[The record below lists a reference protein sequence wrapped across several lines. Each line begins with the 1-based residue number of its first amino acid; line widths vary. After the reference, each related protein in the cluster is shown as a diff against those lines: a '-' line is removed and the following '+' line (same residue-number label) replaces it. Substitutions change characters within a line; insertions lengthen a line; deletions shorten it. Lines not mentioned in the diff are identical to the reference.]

1 MERINL
7 SGSPQST
14 VQSLITSNTAYAAKD
29 QPDERSMADNVMDR
43 LNQRMAEIYGHRWTS
58 AYTRE
63 SLDTWAKGLGDMTV
77 ERIKCGV
84 EACIAGAHAWP
95 PTLPEFRDLCLTIP
109 GLPSSDEA
117 WDEAK
122 ALAAKWKPSHECSHP
137 VIWHAYTESN
147 LADTDEE
154 TGRKRFRRN
163 YQIASQMYAAG
174 GVDGLTKIPLALPRQ
189 SVVPPS
195 PEEIAEKLR
204 YADEKLAALG
214 LGKRAAP

>member
-1 MERINL
+1 
-7 SGSPQST
+7 
-14 VQSLITSNTAYAAKD
+14 
-29 QPDERSMADNVMDR
+29 MADNVMDR
-43 LNQRMAEIYGHRWTS
+43 LHERMSEIYGHRWTS

-77 ERIKCGV
+77 DQIKRGV

-117 WDEAK
+117 WEEAK

-147 LADTDEE
+147 LSDVDEE
-154 TGRKRFRRN
+154 VGRKRFLRN
-163 YQIASQMYAAG
+163 YQIAMRAHSKGEPMRA
-174 GVDGLTKIPLALPRQ
+174 IPLALPRQ
-189 SVVPPS
+189 SVVPPT
-195 PEEIAEKLR
+195 PEEIAAR
-204 YADEKLAALG
+204 AAYAAEKLASVG
-214 LGKRAAP
+214 IKVTV